1 MSVKCNEKHFST
13 LTENSK
19 GEFSCSEHRDVI
31 EDSIS
36 KDLALGRKAGPFTD
50 PPFENFV
57 GSPMGVY
64 EKKRSPGKFRI
75 IHDLSWPPGRSVND
89 GINPDDYSLQYISI
103 DQAVNLVKQYG
114 QDTLMSKIDL
124 KDAFKHIVVRPED
137 WELLGTSW
145 TRRNHNG
152 YEQTEYYIDTV
163 LPFGCRSSPKLFNDY
178 AEALQYAMLNNGATC
193 VEHYLD
199 DYFTCGPQDS
209 NICYTNLDTMLA
221 ICQKLGF
228 SVQPSKV
235 VKPTTCIEFLGIII
249 DSSKM
254 ELRISQ
260 ERMVYLAAVRSL
272 HVEEGFPNPLE
283 DRHRL
288 KRALNCV
295 KIEGGPPKKKLPITF
310 SILANVL
317 NYISSNYN
325 HKLIWA
331 AMTLAYFAC
340 LRAAEFCVRNKFDPA
355 VNLTMDDI
363 KLNSNHLVL
372 HLKSSKTDKFR
383 QGVNI
388 YVGCSGT
395 RVCSFCPM
403 LEYLKE

>member
-1 MSVKCNEKHFST
+1 MYANNARVLTLSTNANNVIRTVSPLNYESWKTELAHHPDRTFVSKLLDGIQFGVNLGFVGCRKSVV
-13 LTENSK
+13 SK
-19 GEFSCSEHRDVI
+19 NWPSAHKHRDVI

-124 KDAFKHIVVRPED
+124 KDAFKHVVVRPED

-152 YEQTEYYIDTV
+152 YEQIEYYIS
-163 LPFGCRSSPKLFNDY
+163 FY
-178 AEALQYAMLNNGATC
+178 
-193 VEHYLD
+193 
-199 DYFTCGPQDS
+199 
-209 NICYTNLDTMLA
+209 
-221 ICQKLGF
+221 
-228 SVQPSKV
+228 
-235 VKPTTCIEFLGIII
+235 
-249 DSSKM
+249 
-254 ELRISQ
+254 
-260 ERMVYLAAVRSL
+260 
-272 HVEEGFPNPLE
+272 
-283 DRHRL
+283 
-288 KRALNCV
+288 
-295 KIEGGPPKKKLPITF
+295 
-310 SILANVL
+310 
-317 NYISSNYN
+317 YISSNYN

-383 QGVNI
+383 HGVNI

-395 RVCSFCPM
+395 RVCSFCSM
-403 LEYLKE
+403 LEYLKEQKNLLAQSNALFIFKNNVVLTKKLFVS